1 MWILRESVEGVW
13 SSIFSAMFSSGPKAL
28 RCHCQ
33 QFKPKAPPGVTQ
45 KYPNQNSRKEAFQDL
60 TARMAAIGFVMGP
73 MLHCFYR
80 VLDSRAFRGDRRKVV
95 FKKLCCDAACMP
107 IFSCTFIT
115 VGGLL
120 EGSSLSSAF
129 SEYRKKMWHIF
140 KVDVSIWP
148 PAQLISFWFLPP
160 SVRQLNFSNVLV
172 LLVFKSQLFEIQK
185 RKV

>member
-1 MWILRESVEGVW
+1 M
-13 SSIFSAMFSSGPKAL
+13 K
-28 RCHCQ
+28 
-33 QFKPKAPPGVTQ
+33 QFKELGNRLSKHLLLTNTAISCAQIGTADVMQ
-45 KYPNQNSRKEAFQDL
+45 QLFQGDIHRKGWDYSR

-80 VLDSRAFRGDRRKVV
+80 ILDSRAFRGGRRKVV
-95 FKKLCCDAACMP
+95 MKKLCCDAACMP

-129 SEYRKKMWHIF
+129 SEYRTKMWHIF

-160 SVRQLNFSNVLV
+160 SVRVVYVNIVSLIYNCIMSYIKNNDVADIK
-172 LLVFKSQLFEIQK
+172 KSI
-185 RKV
+185 

>member
-1 MWILRESVEGVW
+1 MTNTAIS
-13 SSIFSAMFSSGPKAL
+13 
-28 RCHCQ
+28 
-33 QFKPKAPPGVTQ
+33 VTQ
-45 KYPNQNSRKEAFQDL
+45 IGTADVMQQLFQGDIQGKGWDYHR

-73 MLHCFYR
+73 MLHGFYR
-80 VLDSRAFRGDRRKVV
+80 ILDSRSFRGGRQKVV
-95 FKKLCCDAACMP
+95 LKKLCCDAICMP

-120 EGSSLSSAF
+120 EGSSFSTAF

-160 SVRQLNFSNVLV
+160 SVRVIYVNIVSLMYNCIMSYIKNNDVTEIK
-172 LLVFKSQLFEIQK
+172 KSI
-185 RKV
+185 